1 LYHGV
6 RTLFGDPLTVEAAS
20 FVAESLKVSNDQF
33 AIKLARRSN
42 KRFFFRYIAMRGDFD
57 AYRTKTAKPQLSQL
71 GCFIGMLRERISQ
84 AAIQVVGQAE
94 ARNRRYESL
103 SAKLWNSR
111 TLNKQIDRLDQP
123 GYRLARVQATML
135 KIMIDFELANNTDP
149 AWTFVREGTGQLRD
163 DFMLFH
169 EYLGHN
175 QSGHLDDL
183 CRTWGAFVLTDQ
195 DNQQILTLP
204 EPEREEA
211 RLAKLRPE
219 FLPLWLFFVA
229 LCHALQEGENDLTA
243 LDAFWLGLID
253 EVVGQPDLP
262 ILRLVSE
269 FKPDPAQQ
277 PAPAL
282 PPTSS

>member
-1 LYHGV
+1 
-6 RTLFGDPLTVEAAS
+6 
-20 FVAESLKVSNDQF
+20 
-33 AIKLARRSN
+33 
-42 KRFFFRYIAMRGDFD
+42 
-57 AYRTKTAKPQLSQL
+57 
-71 GCFIGMLRERISQ
+71 
-84 AAIQVVGQAE
+84 
-94 ARNRRYESL
+94 
-103 SAKLWNSR
+103 
-111 TLNKQIDRLDQP
+111 
-123 GYRLARVQATML
+123 ML